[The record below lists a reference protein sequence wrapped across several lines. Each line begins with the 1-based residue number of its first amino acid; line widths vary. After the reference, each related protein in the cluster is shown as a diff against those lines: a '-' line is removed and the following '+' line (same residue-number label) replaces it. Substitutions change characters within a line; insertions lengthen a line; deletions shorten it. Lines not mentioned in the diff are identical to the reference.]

1 MSKLINYLKGKFMS
15 DETLVPPV
23 VEPVVA
29 PEVPVTEP
37 VVESVVAPAPGY
49 VKLYYQQKEVVKR
62 TGTVDANGDELCELE
77 DGSTTYVPKSVLGDK

>member
-15 DETLVPPV
+15 DENNL

-29 PEVPVTEP
+29 PEVPVAEP
-37 VVESVVAPAPGY
+37 VVAPALGP
-49 VKLYYQQKEVVKR
+49 VKLYYQSKEVVKR